1 MTGKT
6 YPQLTAATTI
16 EATDILATYRSPGPL
31 KQVSVTILTDYLRA
45 ALPAQALA
53 KDVSATSY
61 TLTNADAGYT
71 IFFTAATAVTVTV
84 PAGLVS
90 KFECAVVQWG
100 TGTVTFLPSSTTV
113 NQSDGLLSIAAQY
126 GTAALIG
133 KSTDVFVLAG
143 QLA

>member
-1 MTGKT
+1 MVGKT
-6 YPQLTAATTI
+6 YPQLGAATDVQ
-16 EATDILATYRSPGPL
+16 ATDLLAFYRSPGPL
-31 KQVSVTILTDYLRA
+31 KQAAVSVLVDYLRA

-53 KDVSATSY
+53 KDVSATNY

-71 IFFTAATAVTVTV
+71 IFFTANTAVTVTV
-84 PAGLVS
+84 PAGLVA
-90 KFECAVVQWG
+90 KFECAAVQWG

-133 KSTDVFVLAG
+133 KELNVFVLSG

>member
-1 MTGKT
+1 MAGKT
-6 YPQLTAATTI
+6 YPELTAATDVL
-16 EATDILATYRSPGPL
+16 ATDVMAIYRPPGPL
-31 KQVSVTILTDYLRA
+31 EQVTIEILTDYLRA
-45 ALPAQALA
+45 ALPSQALT
-53 KDVSATSY
+53 KNVSATSY
-61 TLTNADAGYT
+61 TLTDADAGYT

-84 PAGLVS
+84 PAGLVAQ
-90 KFECAVVQWG
+90 FECLCVQWG

-133 KSTDVFVLAG
+133 KELDVFVLSG